1 MVAQPQVKAKIN
13 LPGPTPFPLTGGIP
27 NVWQFAQDP
36 IGYSNKVFRD
46 HGRIASLVKDQKF
59 NLYSSDSNCPG
70 TILAYGP
77 DIIKDVTMKHDI
89 YHKHPM
95 SGKVYGKREES
106 QRTKPLKTF
115 GVGLFGVNG
124 QVHIDQR
131 KLMMPSFHRRKILS
145 YQDDMTSLTQLR
157 LDSLVIDEP
166 VAFDRLI
173 EGLTMSIATQTMFGE
188 DIEQKDKT
196 VGEIF
201 QEIIDYQASQ
211 MSNLIPYDL
220 PGFPFHGYL
229 NVLQRYEEKMTS
241 IIADKRKTLEEA
253 NDVLSMLIEAR
264 DEESGL
270 ELTEEELIGHIST
283 LFLVGH
289 ETTSS
294 SLTWIMLILSQH
306 PQIMSDLVDELD
318 GVLQGD
324 APTLEQLDKL
334 PLLERVIKESLRVLT
349 AIPWNGRITSE
360 DTTLGGYDI
369 PAGTEVLA
377 SIYHTHHMPELY
389 PDPEAFK
396 PERWETI
403 NPSIYEYNPFSAGP
417 RLCIG
422 AGFAMMQMKIILA
435 MLLQH
440 CRWEYAPGQTI
451 DRSGIISIKP
461 KTGLTLIPRSRD
473 GNYTPGVGKVTGN
486 VREMVNLP

>member
-1 MVAQPQVKAKIN
+1 MAIAPKIT
-13 LPGPTPFPLTGGIP
+13 LPGPSPLPLTGGIP

-36 IGYSNKVFRD
+36 IGYSTKVFQKY
-46 HGRIASLVKDQKF
+46 GPIAALVQHQKM
-59 NLYSSDSNCPG
+59 NLYSSDPDCPG

-77 DIIKDVTMKHDI
+77 EIVRQVTTQHDI

-95 SGKVYGKREES
+95 SGKVYGKRNES
-106 QRTKPLKTF
+106 ERTQPLKTF

-124 QVHIDQR
+124 QQHLDQR
-131 KLMMPSFHRRKILS
+131 KLMMPSFHRRKIQS
-145 YQDDMTSLTQLR
+145 YQQDMISLTELR
-157 LDSLVIDEP
+157 LKNII
-166 VAFDRLI
+166 FDVPCRLDRII

-188 DIEQKDKT
+188 DIERKDQS

-211 MSNLIPYDL
+211 LSNLIPYDI
-220 PGFPFHGYL
+220 PGLPFHGYL
-229 NVLQRYEEKMTS
+229 NLLARYEEKMKW
-241 IIADKRKTLEEA
+241 IINDKRGKLEHC

-270 ELTEEELIGHIST
+270 QLTEEELIGHIST

-294 SLTWIMLILSQH
+294 SLTWIMLLLSQH
-306 PQIMSDLVDELD
+306 PQVMADVRDELE
-318 GVLQGD
+318 GVLQGNP
-324 APTLEQLDKL
+324 PTLAQMDQM
-334 PLLERVIKESLRVLT
+334 PLLERVIKESLRILT

-360 DTTLGGYDI
+360 PTELAGY
-369 PAGTEVLA
+369 PLPQGTEVLV
-377 SIYHTHHMPELY
+377 SIYHTHHMPEIY
-389 PDPEAFK
+389 PNPEAFQ
-396 PERWETI
+396 PERWEVI

-435 MLLQH
+435 MFLQYCH
-440 CRWEYAPGQTI
+440 WEYAPGQTI

-461 KTGLTLIPRSRD
+461 KNGLSMIPRSPHHPFQK
-473 GNYTPGVGKVTGN
+473 NPVQGN
-486 VREMVNLP
+486 VREMVKFPD